1 MSEQSAGQPAAATAT
16 DPGASEQPRVVR
28 ALNNEH
34 RYMANLLGVLREQV
48 AVIEAGGEPDFNVV
62 LDIVHYMKNFPDR
75 YHHPREDVL
84 YAHLGER
91 DPGVGAVLQ
100 SLQREHVELEELAD
114 RLCGVLEELS
124 AGRDGE
130 RRHTAID
137 LTNDY
142 IDRLSA
148 HMDKEEAG
156 VLPRAAQVLDAEDF
170 YRIDQE
176 SARFEQ
182 VPTVE
187 ILGDRFGALRQY
199 ITCRLGKAF
208 DDAVLAEYVGVRTA
222 AEMLGHV
229 AGAVVGTGCGLLA
242 RLLPGQ
248 APADREP
255 LPESA
260 SVGDIA
266 RRNWT
271 SFRAASHLFSPD
283 GAAETDRR

>member
-1 MSEQSAGQPAAATAT
+1 MSEQPATAT
-16 DPGASEQPRVVR
+16 VTEAGTSELPRIVR

-48 AVIEAGGEPDFNVV
+48 ATLEAGGEPDFNVV

-91 DPGVGAVLQ
+91 DAGVAAVLQ

-114 RLCGVLEELS
+114 RLCSAIEELS
-124 AGRDGE
+124 TGGDEE
-130 RRHTAID
+130 RSREAID

-142 IDRLSA
+142 IERLSV

-156 VLPRAAQVLDAEDF
+156 VLPRAAEVLDSEDF
-170 YRIDQE
+170 YHIDQE

-187 ILGDRFGALRQY
+187 ILGERFDALRKY
-199 ITCRLGKAF
+199 FACRLGKAF
-208 DDAVLAEYVGVRTA
+208 DDAVLAEYAGARTA
-222 AEMLGHV
+222 AEMLGHI
-229 AGAVVGTGCGLLA
+229 AGTAVGAGCGLLA
-242 RLLPGQ
+242 GLLPPAAGPGESPAQ
-248 APADREP
+248 ADSLGA
-255 LPESA
+255 
-260 SVGDIA
+260 IA
-266 RRNWT
+266 RRNWLT
-271 SFRAASHLFSPD
+271 FRSASYFFTPD
-283 GAAETDRR
+283 RDARTDRG